1 MKKQKSK
8 TIHVNLVPEV
18 AKGNVKHE
26 VEMPTTGYRDEKTGQ
41 IVRTVSTVEALQ
53 TAFKTAKDPKQQS
66 GQSAFLGVQTESL
79 KAGLG
84 TDCDMLYKGKKKK

>member
-8 TIHVNLVPEV
+8 TLHGSLIPEA

-26 VEMPTTGYRDEKTGQ
+26 IEMPTTGYRDSKTGQ
-41 IVRTVSTVEALQ
+41 IVRTTSAAAALQ

-66 GQSAFLGVQTESL
+66 GQSAFLDVRTENINAKDS
-79 KAGLG
+79 
-84 TDCDMLYKGKKKK
+84 TNREMLYKGKKKK